1 MATDREI
8 ALEQAAVA
16 LLTEARNQGVDLY
29 GLLDKVEVG
38 LIGNAMYR
46 FVGAEHV
53 SNSID
58 IATDLVTRIAR

>member
-16 LLTEARNQGVDLY
+16 LLTEARNQGVDLH
-29 GLLDKVEVG
+29 GLLEKVEVG
-38 LIGNAMYR
+38 LIGNALYR
-46 FVGAEHV
+46 YVGAEHV